1 MNKIISAASI
11 ISVLIIFSC
20 NNPSQHTSNPANDSL
35 STGLKANPD
44 RPDNNVDNPR
54 ALTMDSAYREGA
66 VLVAN
71 NACKTCH
78 AIDKKI
84 IGPSYNQV
92 ADRYTNDAG
101 MRDELAHKIVY
112 GGYGRWGQ
120 VRMPAQ
126 NVDLNAATQMA
137 NYILS
142 LKSK

>member
-1 MNKIISAASI
+1 MKKLISAASI
-11 ISVLIIFSC
+11 ATAFIIFSC
-20 NNPSQHTSNPANDSL
+20 TNPSQHTSNPAEDSM
-35 STGLKANPD
+35 STGMKANPN
-44 RPDNNVDNPR
+44 RPDNDVDNPR
-54 ALTMDSAYREGA
+54 ALTMDSAYRAGA

-78 AIDKKI
+78 AIDQKI

-92 ADRYTNDAG
+92 ANKYTNEAG
-101 MRDELAHKIVY
+101 MRDELAHKIKY

-126 NVDLNAATQMA
+126 NVSLNDATQMA

-142 LKSK
+142 LKTE